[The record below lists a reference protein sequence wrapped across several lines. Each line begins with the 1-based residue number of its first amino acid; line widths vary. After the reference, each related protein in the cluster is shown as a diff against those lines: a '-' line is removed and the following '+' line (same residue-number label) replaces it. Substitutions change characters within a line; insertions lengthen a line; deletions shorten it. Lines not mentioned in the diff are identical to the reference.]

1 MKFRGVALAAIVTS
15 MGCTKSQLIDFTMSS
30 ARHQTISP
38 VTGGRIGPYQLLAGD
53 MHCHILPPDAPYHV
67 SRELPETLEL
77 AKREGLDFV
86 VLTPHVNAR
95 FFLDRDARDWVL
107 RTQRELRA
115 RIAALPANDISW
127 IAGVEYT
134 DYRHGHVGLG
144 FANMERVLERV
155 SVEAAEER
163 PERFFEV
170 WRDEGGTA
178 TINHPF
184 LTPLVKAP
192 IAELHYDLSWRAF
205 HEPVHPGMTEIFW
218 LTAHA
223 DSIETWNES
232 IGHVRDRWFVGDPDW
247 EMRQASHLVDR
258 LSREQERR
266 IAPVGGSDSHGGW
279 LRPTTWVLA
288 KTKTPEGIR
297 DAIVNARTCARAPE
311 PCTLEARGNGEWANI
326 GGAIATGPEHRVQ
339 ARATGNASYF
349 LNGEFVVKSE
359 APVQIMTSGQCST
372 LRVEINDGSS
382 APIYVDCPGITG
394 PPLSS
399 AR

>member
-1 MKFRGVALAAIVTS
+1 MKLRRATWVVALLSSTL
-15 MGCTKSQLIDFTMSS
+15 GCTKAQIVDFTMSS
-30 ARHQTISP
+30 ARHQTTGLGP
-38 VTGGRIGPYQLLAGD
+38 VGPYQLLAGD
-53 MHCHILPPDAPYHV
+53 MHCHVLPPDAPYHV

-77 AKREGLDFV
+77 AQREGLDFV

-95 FFLDRDARDWVL
+95 FFLDRDRREWVL

-115 RIAALPANDISW
+115 RVAALPASNVVVIP
-127 IAGVEYT
+127 GMEYT
-134 DYRHGHVGLG
+134 DYLHGHVGLG
-144 FANMERVLERV
+144 FADIERVLDRV
-155 SVEAAEER
+155 SVEAAMER
-163 PERFFEV
+163 PELFFEA

-184 LTPLVKAP
+184 LTPLPNAP

-205 HEPVHPGMTEIFW
+205 HEPVHPGMREIHW
-218 LTAHA
+218 LTANA

-258 LSREQERR
+258 LSREEMRR

-288 KTKTPEGIR
+288 KTKTVDGIR
-297 DAIVNARTCARAPE
+297 VAIRSARTCARAPE
-311 PCTLEARGNGEWANI
+311 PCTLEARGDGDWANI
-326 GGAIATGPEHRVQ
+326 GDVITTGPEHRVE
-339 ARATGNASYF
+339 ARAKGLASYF
-349 LNGEFVVKSE
+349 LNGALVAKSE
-359 APVQIMTSGQCST
+359 APVQLATSGRCST

-382 APIYVDCPGITG
+382 APIYVDCPGNTG
-394 PPLSS
+394 PPFSS